1 MSDSLSDR
9 LKFGV
14 LFVVYILSKQR
25 FLHNLDY
32 ELGHANC
39 TLFSGKTV
47 SKGGQSKTS
56 VWLSYCGI
64 MEESMEKSEVIHSI
78 TQDVYQVRIVFN
90 VYIQATIQFY
100 IEFWILN

>member
-1 MSDSLSDR
+1 
-9 LKFGV
+9 
-14 LFVVYILSKQR
+14 
-25 FLHNLDY
+25 
-32 ELGHANC
+32 
-39 TLFSGKTV
+39 
-47 SKGGQSKTS
+47 
-56 VWLSYCGI
+56 